1 MSAPASAPRF
11 AGIYP
16 MQYAFFARGGGLDR
30 GALER
35 QADACIAAGA
45 HGIAVLG
52 LAQEVGKLTN
62 AERRIVVECSAAC
75 IERRVPLAVTVA
87 EPNVTAQIEFARFAQ
102 STGAAWVILQPP
114 PVPGVGEHALLE
126 FFSAVMDKIEMPVA
140 IQNAP
145 GLIANSLSNVS
156 ITELARRHPHFRLL
170 KAEGPATYVEQLIR
184 DTQNRFEVFNGYAG
198 LTLPDSL
205 RAGCAGLIPS
215 TDTVDVQAQIFDL
228 MRSARAEEITDAERL
243 HRDILPV
250 LVFLMT
256 TVENLVAYGKHLAAL
271 RLGLSAPHAR
281 QPAATPTAFGLACVQ
296 RFARQLGPLPG

>member
-16 MQYAFFARGGGLDR
+16 MQYAFFERDGNLDR
-30 GALER
+30 NALER
-35 QADACIAAGA
+35 QANACIAAGA

-52 LAQEVGKLTN
+52 LAQEVNKLTS
-62 AERRIVVECSAAC
+62 AERRVVVECSAAC
-75 IERRVPLAVTVA
+75 IGQRVPLAVTVA
-87 EPNVTAQIEFARFAQ
+87 EPNVAAQIEFARLAG
-102 STGAAWVILQPP
+102 SAGAAWVILQPP
-114 PVPGVGEHALLE
+114 PVAGVSEHALLE
-126 FFSAVMDKIEMPVA
+126 FFSAVMDQIEVPVA

-145 GLIANSLSNVS
+145 GLIATSLSNAS
-156 ITELARRHPHFRLL
+156 IAELARRHPHFRLL

-184 DTQNRFEVFNGYAG
+184 DTHHRFDVFNGYAG

-215 TDTVDVQAQIFDL
+215 TDTVDVQAQVFEL
-228 MRSARAEEITDAERL
+228 MRSARDENIAAAERL

-271 RLGLSAPHAR
+271 RLGLNAPHAR
-281 QPAATPTAFGLACVQ
+281 QPAATPSEFGLACVQ
-296 RFARQLGPLPG
+296 RFAQQLGPLPG

>member
-1 MSAPASAPRF
+1 MSAPASAPHF
-11 AGIYP
+11 SGIYP
-16 MQYAFFARGGGLDR
+16 MQYAFFEPDGSLDR
-30 GALER
+30 NALER
-35 QADACIAAGA
+35 QTNACVAAGA

-52 LAQEVGKLTN
+52 LAQEVGKLTSG
-62 AERRIVVECSAAC
+62 ERRVVVECSAAC
-75 IERRVPLAVTVA
+75 IAERVPLAVTVA
-87 EPNVTAQIEFARFAQ
+87 EPNVAAQIEFARFA
-102 STGAAWVILQPP
+102 SSAGAAWVILQPP
-114 PVPGVGEHALLE
+114 PVAGVGEHALLE
-126 FFSAVMDKIEMPVA
+126 FFSAVMDKIEVPVA

-145 GLIANSLSNVS
+145 GLIANSLSNAS
-156 ITELARRHPHFRLL
+156 IAELARRHAHFRLL

-184 DTQNRFEVFNGYAG
+184 DTQRRFHVFNGYAG

-215 TDTVDVQAQIFDL
+215 TDTVDVQARIFEL
-228 MRSARAEEITDAERL
+228 MRSGRSEEVADAERL
-243 HRDILPV
+243 HRDILPI

-281 QPAATPTAFGLACVQ
+281 QPAASPTEFGLACVQ